1 MLKKRLIPK
10 LLLKPMQFGSITKLI
25 LVTTVGFNKT
35 INAGDPVSQA
45 KIYEA
50 QAADELIFLNIE
62 SENVPHAKVFEIVN
76 KLSEEIFMPITIGG
90 GINSI
95 EIIRDYLRNGADKI
109 SLNSYA
115 FNNPNLI
122 KESSSIFGS
131 QCIVCSID
139 YKIESEKANVY
150 IKNGKEKTNKE
161 LIEWAI
167 ECEKLG
173 AGELLITN
181 IDHDG
186 SNNGLD
192 LKVLKEICNL
202 VSIPV
207 IASGGC
213 ALAKHFI
220 EGFEAGADAVSAGTF
235 FCFKDQNPIQ
245 TRSHIANA
253 NIPIRLH
260 K

>member
-10 LLLKPMQFGSITKLI
+10 LLLKPMQFGSLTKLV
-25 LVTTVGFNKT
+25 LVTTVGFDKT

-50 QAADELIFLNIE
+50 QAADELIFINID
-62 SENVPHAKVFEIVN
+62 SENASHEKVIQILN
-76 KLSEEIFMPITIGG
+76 KISEEIFMPITIGG
-90 GINSI
+90 GINSLNL
-95 EIIRDYLRNGADKI
+95 IREYLKNGADKI
-109 SLNSYA
+109 AVNTYS
-115 FNNPNLI
+115 FNNPDFI
-122 KESSSIFGS
+122 KEASDVFGA

-139 YKIESEKANVY
+139 YKIEDSEAIVY
-150 IKNGKEKTNKE
+150 INNGKTKTNKT
-161 LIEWAI
+161 LLVWAK
-167 ECEKLG
+167 ECESLG

-186 SNNGLD
+186 SHLGLD
-192 LKVLKEICNL
+192 LAELKNVCNE
-202 VSIPV
+202 VKIPV

-213 ALAKHFI
+213 GVAKHFI
-220 EGFEAGADAVSAGTF
+220 EGFEAGADAVSAGTY

-260 K
+260 Q